1 MNDTKHQKGLMIK
14 GIEEMIGLKGAQ
26 FDYAIRNQI
35 DDHAK
40 LDIYCTV
47 TTRKGRCPHCG
58 GSLSHNAGTGDRIL
72 TDLDICGVQTAIHLT
87 FKKYQCIE
95 KKKGTGEICGT
106 VYGQEILMADPSA
119 RYTRRLENSVAEEC
133 LRHNFS
139 DVSQMSGLSITT
151 VRRIAKDHYV
161 NEEAKRMN
169 HFYVPEVLGVD
180 ECHLAGQMCF
190 IMTDG
195 IQRTAYEICRDRDP
209 ATVRKAFQTIKDSPD
224 SSNLKVITMDMC
236 IEYRNAVY
244 DIFGQRVRVVCDIF
258 HVIKLLNDDLI
269 EVRKKLIEINS
280 EVSTAGLK
288 ASALKLR
295 INLED
300 LTDVDKN
307 DLARQ
312 FDAVPG
318 LMRAYALKES
328 FRSIYRCETRRE
340 AEKCFNAFCKQMP
353 KKNDPLYEAYQP
365 FRKFINTVNAW
376 HKEVFNYFDTDG
388 ANNSFAE
395 AFNGLLDRIQ
405 AEGRGYS
412 FDVLRGRA
420 MYSGNTAYRVP
431 EDYE

>member
-1 MNDTKHQKGLMIK
+1 MIK

-180 ECHLAGQMCF
+180 Q
-190 IMTDG
+190 
-195 IQRTAYEICRDRDP
+195 
-209 ATVRKAFQTIKDSPD
+209 
-224 SSNLKVITMDMC
+224 
-236 IEYRNAVY
+236 AV
-244 DIFGQRVRVVCDIF
+244 V
-258 HVIKLLNDDLI
+258 
-269 EVRKKLIEINS
+269 
-280 EVSTAGLK
+280 
-288 ASALKLR
+288 
-295 INLED
+295 
-300 LTDVDKN
+300 DV
-307 DLARQ
+307 
-312 FDAVPG
+312 
-318 LMRAYALKES
+318 
-328 FRSIYRCETRRE
+328 
-340 AEKCFNAFCKQMP
+340 
-353 KKNDPLYEAYQP
+353 
-365 FRKFINTVNAW
+365 
-376 HKEVFNYFDTDG
+376 
-388 ANNSFAE
+388 
-395 AFNGLLDRIQ
+395 
-405 AEGRGYS
+405 
-412 FDVLRGRA
+412 
-420 MYSGNTAYRVP
+420 
-431 EDYE
+431 